1 LPTPKKRKFQRP
13 LFTIPLEMVKMSM
26 HVHGTIRNSVDGKA
40 TLEGNIAEIQEA
52 ILQKP
57 L

>member
-1 LPTPKKRKFQRP
+1 
-13 LFTIPLEMVKMSM
+13 MVKMSM

-57 L
+57 LWRPMQANQEAKAKAMI